1 MPRPVPAAGI
11 GWGSSSS
18 SSGSSIPPARPPARR
33 SSRAESRSRML
44 FPGRAAPRGPAPL
57 SMAHLVSCLL
67 VASSAAAAGPTFLVT
82 GPWNIRPGANVTI
95 GVALLTDSPPQVT
108 VRGEVLRGN
117 DTLLHGERTFEKG
130 SFGTL
135 VLPALPLNSRPGS
148 YELLVKG
155 HAEDRLLFSNST
167 SLLFEHKSISVFIQ
181 TDKSL
186 YKPGQEVKF
195 RIVTVDPDLKPFK
208 TSLSI
213 YIRDPRGNL
222 IQQWLAEKGDLGVVS
237 RKFQLSTSPL
247 LGDWS
252 IQVQVNDQTHY
263 QKFTVM
269 EYVLPKFEVTLTT
282 SLYYSLKDK
291 DFAGTVTAKYTY
303 GKPVRGS
310 VTVICIPMSYWGS
323 KRNVTKTLEINGSV
337 NFTFNYL
344 EFQDLTT
351 ASHPR
356 YQRDIV
362 YRGPAEII
370 AVVTESLTGIS
381 QNASTTVFPKQNDYI
396 IDFSDHP
403 RVLKPS
409 LNFTAT
415 LKVTRSDNNQ
425 LTAEERQNYVSITA
439 EQSGTVPH
447 HAVLSMYENETVQQR
462 NETVHIL
469 NYTVPENGI
478 IHVEV
483 PVLANTMNLLI
494 KASFLDSE
502 TSITIHDVFNSP
514 SMTYLQIKK
523 PRQEVKVG
531 IPFELSVE
539 SNKPIKEISYL
550 VVAKEHIVAVGTEVL
565 TTFTLKPENSW
576 APVACIS
583 IFYIDENG
591 EVVNDALTLPIQPL
605 LENKIKISWNKD
617 KVNPSEK
624 VSLRISV
631 TEPRSV
637 IGLSVVDKS
646 AKLLG
651 ESSDITEDS
660 ILHEL
665 HLYNT
670 AQYFDSIRSPV
681 SVFQKCNL
689 WVLTDANLPE
699 DRSYFLYD
707 EMIPYNADFD
717 VHLGSAGFPVF
728 SSPHVRKNFPE
739 TWLWI
744 DTNTRSSR
752 DTTMEVTV
760 PDTITSWV
768 ASAFVISENLGL
780 GITTAPVELEAFQ
793 PFFISLNLPYS
804 VTRGEQF
811 ILEVNIFNYLKEA
824 TEVMV
829 TLDLSDTFEIL
840 ITSNEINATGNQ
852 QFVLVSGEDAKMVN
866 FPIKPKQLGEI
877 PIKVTAMSSTASDA
891 ILQKVLVKAE
901 GLEQSYSQSR
911 LLDLT
916 GNNSQIVSETLD
928 FTFPPDVVSGSERVQ
943 VTVIGDILGPSING
957 LESLIKMP
965 YGCGEQNMINFAPN
979 IYVLEYLTNT
989 RQLKEDI
996 KLKATSFMREG
1007 YQRELLYQ
1015 RDDGSFSA
1023 FGNSDSSGST
1033 WLSAFVLRCF
1043 LQARPFIDIDP
1054 YVLKKTADWIVQHQK
1069 PTGEFWEPGRVIHSE
1084 LQGGSNSPV
1093 TLTAYIMTALLG
1105 YQNDENAFA
1114 VTNAANFLETKL
1126 AEGISDNY
1134 TLTLVTYALSLAKSI
1149 KAKGALDALNQRSE
1163 QQGEIRFWMSPA
1175 PELSDSW
1182 QPRSVDIELAAYAL
1196 LSHFQQGRLSEGI
1209 PIMKWLSQQRNRLGG
1224 YSSTQDTIVA
1234 LQALSKFAILV
1245 AARKTGIDVTVTGPS
1260 LEAPATF
1267 SVDTQNRFLL
1277 QTKEIA
1283 PLQPTAVTV
1292 SADGVGFAIF
1302 QLNIIYNVKH
1312 SVTDRR
1318 RRSVQSQEAFDLNVV
1333 VKDDKNDI
1341 NHLTLNVL
1349 GVQCIFKEWYGPPGG
1364 WLTQWLLCITRFHF
1378 IRWSS

>member
-1 MPRPVPAAGI
+1 LP
-11 GWGSSSS
+11 S
-18 SSGSSIPPARPPARR
+18 
-33 SSRAESRSRML
+33 
-44 FPGRAAPRGPAPL
+44 GPAIFTSWADP
-57 SMAHLVSCLL
+57 V
-67 VASSAAAAGPTFLVT
+67 PTFLVT
-82 GPWNIRPGANVTI
+82 GPRNIRPGANVTI

-117 DTLLHGERTFEKG
+117 DTVLHGEVVFEKG
-130 SFGTL
+130 ELILFFFQ
-135 VLPALPLNSRPGS
+135 LPFNSRAGS

-155 HAEDRLLFSNST
+155 HAEGRLLFSNST

-222 IQQWLAEKGDLGVVS
+222 IQQWLAEKGDLGMVS
-237 RKFQLSTSPL
+237 RRFQLSTSPL

-252 IQVQVNDQTHY
+252 IQVQVNVTFD
-263 QKFTVM
+263 FFV
-269 EYVLPKFEVTLTT
+269 VLPKFEVTLTT
-282 SLYYSLKDK
+282 SLYYPLKDK
-291 DFAGTVTAKYTY
+291 DFTGIVTAKYTY

-310 VTVICIPMSYWGS
+310 VTVTCIPVSHWGS

-337 NFTFNYL
+337 NFTFNYA
-344 EFQDLTT
+344 EFENLTT
-351 ASHPR
+351 VQHAR

-362 YRGPAEII
+362 YRGPTEII
-370 AVVTESLTGIS
+370 AVVTESLTGIT

-396 IDFSDHP
+396 IDFSDYA
-403 RVLKPS
+403 RTLKPS

-415 LKVTRSDNNQ
+415 LKVTRFDKNQ
-425 LTAEERQNYVSITA
+425 LTAEERENFVTVTA
-439 EQSGTVPH
+439 EQSDTVPH
-447 HAVLSMYENETVQQR
+447 HAVFSVYENGAVQQR

-478 IHVEV
+478 IHLEV
-483 PVLANTMNLLI
+483 PVLTNTMSLLI
-494 KASFLDSE
+494 KVFFLDSE
-502 TSITIHDVFNSP
+502 TNIAVHGVFNSP

-523 PRQEVKVG
+523 PRQDVKVG
-531 IPFELSVE
+531 IPFELSVA
-539 SNKPIKEISYL
+539 SNKLIKEISYL
-550 VVAKEHIVAVGTEVL
+550 
-565 TTFTLKPENSW
+565 
-576 APVACIS
+576 
-583 IFYIDENG
+583 
-591 EVVNDALTLPIQPL
+591 
-605 LENKIKISWNKD
+605 IKISWNKD

-624 VSLRISV
+624 VSLKISV

-646 AKLLG
+646 TKLLG

-660 ILHEL
+660 VSKRKKLCIQCISEKYKVMESFLL
-665 HLYNT
+665 
-670 AQYFDSIRSPV
+670 FDNNFNFV
-681 SVFQKCNL
+681 
-689 WVLTDANLPE
+689 D
-699 DRSYFLYD
+699 DG
-707 EMIPYNADFD
+707 MIPY
-717 VHLGSAGFPVF
+717 
-728 SSPHVRKNFPE
+728 RKQIF
-739 TWLWI
+739 TL
-744 DTNTRSSR
+744 TF
-752 DTTMEVTV
+752 TV

-824 TEVMV
+824 TKVMV

-852 QFVLVSGEDAKMVN
+852 QSVLVPSEDAKTVN

-877 PIKVTAMSSTASDA
+877 SIKVTAISPTASDA

-901 GLEQSYSQSR
+901 GLEQSYSQTR

-916 GNNSQIVSETLD
+916 GNNPPTVSETVD

-1054 YVLKKTADWIVQHQK
+1054 YVLKKTADWIVKYQK
-1069 PTGEFWEPGRVIHSE
+1069 PNGEFWEPGRVIHSE
-1084 LQGGSNSPV
+1084 LQGGSSSPI
-1093 TLTAYIMTALLG
+1093 TLTAYIMTTLFG
-1105 YQNDENAFA
+1105 YQNDE
-1114 VTNAANFLETKL
+1114 VLEYFE
-1126 AEGISDNY
+1126 EGISDNY
-1134 TLTLVTYALSLAKSI
+1134 TLTLVTYALSLAKRI
-1149 KAKGALDALNQRSE
+1149 KAKEALDVLNQRSE
-1163 QQGEIRFWMSPA
+1163 QQGDIRFWTSPA
-1175 PELSDSW
+1175 PQLSDSW

-1196 LSHFQQGRLSEGI
+1196 LSHFQQDRLSEGI
-1209 PIMKWLSQQRNRLGG
+1209 PIMKWLSQQRNHLGG

-1234 LQALSKFAILV
+1234 LQALSIFAALITS
-1245 AARKTGIDVTVTGPS
+1245 RKTGIDLTVTGPS
-1260 LEAPATF
+1260 LETPVTF

-1277 QTKEIA
+1277 QTKE
-1283 PLQPTAVTV
+1283 PTVL
-1292 SADGVGFAIF
+1292 
-1302 QLNIIYNVKH
+1302 LNSFLLY
-1312 SVTDRR
+1312 RR
-1318 RRSVQSQEAFDLNVV
+1318 HLCFVF
-1333 VKDDKNDI
+1333 DDKNDI
-1341 NHLTLNVL
+1341 NHFTVNVCTRYLGSGASSKSGMALMEVDLLSGFSVSPDFISLDDPVKKVEKDNGKVNLYLDSLNETQVCVDIPAVRDFKVANTQSASVTIVDYYEPRLSMSRPSLTGVCLTSNSDSKTSLGNLFQCLTILTVRMFSLIANLNL
-1349 GVQCIFKEWYGPPGG
+1349 PCCK
-1364 WLTQWLLCITRFHF
+1364 L
-1378 IRWSS
+1378 S

>member
-1 MPRPVPAAGI
+1 MREP
-11 GWGSSSS
+11 S
-18 SSGSSIPPARPPARR
+18 
-33 SSRAESRSRML
+33 L
-44 FPGRAAPRGPAPL
+44 L
-57 SMAHLVSCLL
+57 SHDCLL
-67 VASSAAAAGPTFLVT
+67 CLRAFGEGHCQRPTFLVT
-82 GPWNIRPGANVTI
+82 GPRSIRPGANVTI

-117 DTLLHGERTFEKG
+117 DIVLHGEVIFEKG
-130 SFGTL
+130 EDTL
-135 VLPALPLNSRPGS
+135 FFFQLPLNSRAGS

-155 HAEDRLLFSNST
+155 HAEGRLLFSNST

-222 IQQWLAEKGDLGVVS
+222 IQQWLAEKGDLGMVS
-237 RKFQLSTSPL
+237 RRFQLSTSPL

-252 IQVQVNDQTHY
+252 IQVQVNVTFDC
-263 QKFTVM
+263 FV
-269 EYVLPKFEVTLTT
+269 VLPKFEVTLTA
-282 SLYYSLKDK
+282 SLYYPLKDK
-291 DFAGTVTAKYTY
+291 DFTGIVTAKYTY

-310 VTVICIPMSYWGS
+310 VTVTCIPISYWGS
-323 KRNVTKTLEINGSV
+323 RRNVTKTLEINGSV

-344 EFQDLTT
+344 EFENVTT
-351 ASHPR
+351 VQHAQ

-362 YRGPAEII
+362 YRGPTEII
-370 AVVTESLTGIS
+370 AVVTESLTGIT

-396 IDFSDHP
+396 IDFYDYA
-403 RVLKPS
+403 RTLKPS

-415 LKVTRSDNNQ
+415 VTADIDP
-425 LTAEERQNYVSITA
+425 APCVSKIDFPPLVWT
-439 EQSGTVPH
+439 SNSLFCI
-447 HAVLSMYENETVQQR
+447 VLQ
-462 NETVHIL
+462 
-469 NYTVPENGI
+469 
-478 IHVEV
+478 
-483 PVLANTMNLLI
+483 
-494 KASFLDSE
+494 ASFLDSE
-502 TSITIHDVFNSP
+502 SNIAVHGVFNSP

-523 PRQEVKVG
+523 PRQDVKAG
-531 IPFELSVE
+531 IPFELNVA
-539 SNKPIKEISYL
+539 SNKIIKEINYL
-550 VVAKEHIVAVGTEVL
+550 VVAKEQIVAVGTEAL

-591 EVVNDALTLPIQPL
+591 EVVNDALTLSIQPV

-624 VSLRISV
+624 VSLKISA

-646 AKLLG
+646 TKLLG
-651 ESSDITEDS
+651 ESNDITEDS
-660 ILHEL
+660 NFLVID
-665 HLYNT
+665 NN
-670 AQYFDSIRSPV
+670 FDFV
-681 SVFQKCNL
+681 
-689 WVLTDANLPE
+689 D
-699 DRSYFLYD
+699 D
-707 EMIPYNADFD
+707 EMIPHSADFTD
-717 VHLGSAGFPVF
+717 YLDSAAGFPAF
-728 SSPHVRKNFPE
+728 SSPHVRKNFLE

-744 DTNTRSSR
+744 DTNTRSNR

-824 TEVMV
+824 TKVMV

-852 QFVLVSGEDAKMVN
+852 QSVLVPSEDAKTVN
-866 FPIKPKQLGEI
+866 FPIKPKQLGAI
-877 PIKVTAMSSTASDA
+877 SIKVTAISPTASDA

-901 GLEQSYSQSR
+901 GLEQSYSQTR

-916 GNNSQIVSETLD
+916 GNNPPTVSETLD

-1007 YQRELLYQ
+1007 YQRELHYQ

-1043 LQARPFIDIDP
+1043 LQAHPFIDIDP
-1054 YVLKKTADWIVQHQK
+1054 YVLKKTADWIVKHQK
-1069 PTGEFWEPGRVIHSE
+1069 PNGEFWEPGRVMHSE
-1084 LQGGSNSPV
+1084 LQGGSSSPI
-1093 TLTAYIMTALLG
+1093 TLTAYIMTTLFG
-1105 YQNDENAFA
+1105 YQNDEVLQYF
-1114 VTNAANFLETKL
+1114 E
-1126 AEGISDNY
+1126 EGISDNY
-1134 TLTLVTYALSLAKSI
+1134 TLTLVTYALSLVKST
-1149 KAKGALDALNQRSE
+1149 KAKEALDVLNQRSE
-1163 QQGEIRFWMSPA
+1163 RQGDIRFWTSPA
-1175 PELSDSW
+1175 PQLSDSW
-1182 QPRSVDIELAAYAL
+1182 QPRSLDIELAAYAL
-1196 LSHFQQGRLSEGI
+1196 LSHFQQDRLSEGI
-1209 PIMKWLSQQRNRLGG
+1209 PIMKWLSQQRNHLGG
-1224 YSSTQDTIVA
+1224 YSSTQDTIMA
-1234 LQALSKFAILV
+1234 LQALSIFAALITS
-1245 AARKTGIDVTVTGPS
+1245 RKTEIDLTVTGPG
-1260 LEAPATF
+1260 LEAPVTF
-1267 SVDTQNRFLL
+1267 SVETQNRFLL

-1283 PLQPTAVTV
+1283 PMQPTAISV
-1292 SADGVGFAIF
+1292 SAVGVGFAIF

-1312 SVTDRR
+1312 SVTGRK
-1318 RRSVQSQEAFDLNVV
+1318 RRSIQSQEAFDLDIV

-1341 NHLTLNVL
+1341 NHFTVNVCTRYLGSGASSKSGMALMEVDLLSGFSVSPEFILLDDPVKKVEKDNGKVNLYLDSLNETQVCVDIPAVRDFKVANTQSASVTIVDYYEPSKCQSFL
-1349 GVQCIFKEWYGPPGG
+1349 IDHCDSQAKICNYCIHESRDVKIKKKP
-1364 WLTQWLLCITRFHF
+1364 LDKCHRLL
-1378 IRWSS
+1378 SSKLQMRQGL

>member
-1 MPRPVPAAGI
+1 SI
-11 GWGSSSS
+11 G
-18 SSGSSIPPARPPARR
+18 
-33 SSRAESRSRML
+33 
-44 FPGRAAPRGPAPL
+44 PL
-57 SMAHLVSCLL
+57 
-67 VASSAAAAGPTFLVT
+67 PTFLVT
-82 GPWNIRPGANVTI
+82 GPRSIRPGANVTI

-108 VRGEVLRGN
+108 VRGEVLKGN
-117 DTLLHGERTFEKG
+117 DIVLHGEVIFEKG
-130 SFGTL
+130 EDTL
-135 VLPALPLNSRPGS
+135 FFFQLPLNSRAGS
-148 YELLVKG
+148 YKLLVKG
-155 HAEDRLLFSNST
+155 HAEGRLLFSNST

-222 IQQWLAEKGDLGVVS
+222 IQQWLAEKGDLGMVS
-237 RKFQLSTSPL
+237 RRFQLSTSPL

-252 IQVQVNDQTHY
+252 IQVQVNVTFDC
-263 QKFTVM
+263 FV
-269 EYVLPKFEVTLTT
+269 VLPKFEVTLTA
-282 SLYYSLKDK
+282 SLYYPLKDK
-291 DFAGTVTAKYTY
+291 DFTGIVTAKYTY

-310 VTVICIPMSYWGS
+310 VTVTCIPISYWGS
-323 KRNVTKTLEINGSV
+323 RRNVTKTLEINGSV

-344 EFQDLTT
+344 EFENVTT
-351 ASHPR
+351 VQHAQ

-362 YRGPAEII
+362 YRGPTEII
-370 AVVTESLTGIS
+370 AVVTESLTGIT

-396 IDFSDHP
+396 IDFYDYA
-403 RVLKPS
+403 RTLKPS

-415 LKVTRSDNNQ
+415 LKVTRSDKNQ
-425 LTAEERQNYVSITA
+425 LTAEERQNYVTVTA
-439 EQSGTVPH
+439 EQSDTVSH
-447 HAVLSMYENETVQQR
+447 HAVFSVYENGA
-462 NETVHIL
+462 VHNSLFCI
-469 NYTVPENGI
+469 
-478 IHVEV
+478 
-483 PVLANTMNLLI
+483 VLQ
-494 KASFLDSE
+494 ASFLDSE
-502 TSITIHDVFNSP
+502 SNIAVHGVFNSP

-523 PRQEVKVG
+523 PRQDVKAG
-531 IPFELSVE
+531 IPFELNVA
-539 SNKPIKEISYL
+539 SNKIIKEINYL
-550 VVAKEHIVAVGTEVL
+550 VVAKEQIVAVGTEAL

-591 EVVNDALTLPIQPL
+591 EVVNDALTLSIQPV

-624 VSLRISV
+624 VSLKISA

-646 AKLLG
+646 TKLLG
-651 ESSDITEDS
+651 ESNDITEDS
-660 ILHEL
+660 VSKRKKLCMQCISEK
-665 HLYNT
+665 YKVMET
-670 AQYFDSIRSPV
+670 TFEIRMCFSI
-681 SVFQKCNL
+681 
-689 WVLTDANLPE
+689 
-699 DRSYFLYD
+699 
-707 EMIPYNADFD
+707 I
-717 VHLGSAGFPVF
+717 
-728 SSPHVRKNFPE
+728 
-739 TWLWI
+739 
-744 DTNTRSSR
+744 RSSR

-824 TEVMV
+824 TKVMV

-852 QFVLVSGEDAKMVN
+852 QSVLVPSEDAKTVN
-866 FPIKPKQLGEI
+866 FPIKPKQLGAI
-877 PIKVTAMSSTASDA
+877 SIKVTAISPTASDA

-901 GLEQSYSQSR
+901 GLEQSYSQTR

-916 GNNSQIVSETLD
+916 GNNPPTVSETLD

-1007 YQRELLYQ
+1007 YQRELHYQ

-1043 LQARPFIDIDP
+1043 LQAHPFIDIDP
-1054 YVLKKTADWIVQHQK
+1054 YVLKKTADWIVKHQK
-1069 PTGEFWEPGRVIHSE
+1069 PNGEFWEPGRVIHSE
-1084 LQGGSNSPV
+1084 LQGGSSSPI
-1093 TLTAYIMTALLG
+1093 TLTAYIMTTLFG
-1105 YQNDENAFA
+1105 YQNDEVLQYF
-1114 VTNAANFLETKL
+1114 E
-1126 AEGISDNY
+1126 EGISDNY
-1134 TLTLVTYALSLAKSI
+1134 TLTLVTYALSLVKST
-1149 KAKGALDALNQRSE
+1149 KAKEALDVLNQRSE
-1163 QQGEIRFWMSPA
+1163 RQGDIRFWTSPA
-1175 PELSDSW
+1175 PQLSDSW
-1182 QPRSVDIELAAYAL
+1182 QPRSLDIELAAYAL
-1196 LSHFQQGRLSEGI
+1196 LSHFQQDRLSEGI
-1209 PIMKWLSQQRNRLGG
+1209 PIMKWLSQQRNHLGG
-1224 YSSTQDTIVA
+1224 YSSTQDTIMA
-1234 LQALSKFAILV
+1234 LQALSIFAALITS
-1245 AARKTGIDVTVTGPS
+1245 RKTEIDLTVTGPG
-1260 LEAPATF
+1260 LEAPVTF
-1267 SVDTQNRFLL
+1267 SVETQNRFLL

-1283 PLQPTAVTV
+1283 PMQPTAISV
-1292 SADGVGFAIF
+1292 SAVGVGFAIF

-1312 SVTDRR
+1312 SVTGRK
-1318 RRSVQSQEAFDLNVV
+1318 RRSIQSQEAFDLDIV

-1341 NHLTLNVL
+1341 NHFTVNVCTRYLGSGASSKSGMALMEVDLLSGFSVSPEFILLDDPVKKVEKDNGKVNLYLDSLNETQVCVDIPAVRDFKVANTQSASVTIVDYYEPSKCQSFL
-1349 GVQCIFKEWYGPPGG
+1349 IDHCDSQAKICNYCIHESRDVKIKKKP
-1364 WLTQWLLCITRFHF
+1364 LDKCHRLL
-1378 IRWSS
+1378 SSKLQMRQGL

>member
-1 MPRPVPAAGI
+1 VPGLAA
-11 GWGSSSS
+11 S
-18 SSGSSIPPARPPARR
+18 R
-33 SSRAESRSRML
+33 SSHLRCQET
-44 FPGRAAPRGPAPL
+44 L
-57 SMAHLVSCLL
+57 SLHPVLR
-67 VASSAAAAGPTFLVT
+67 PTFLVT
-82 GPWNIRPGANVTI
+82 GPRNIRPGANVTI

-117 DTLLHGERTFEKG
+117 DTVLHGEVVFEKG
-130 SFGTL
+130 ELILFFFQ
-135 VLPALPLNSRPGS
+135 LPFNSRAGS

-155 HAEDRLLFSNST
+155 HAEGRLLFSNST

-222 IQQWLAEKGDLGVVS
+222 IQQWLAEKGDLGMVS
-237 RKFQLSTSPL
+237 RRFQLSTSPL

-252 IQVQVNDQTHY
+252 IQVQVNVTFD
-263 QKFTVM
+263 FFV
-269 EYVLPKFEVTLTT
+269 VLPKFEVTLTT
-282 SLYYSLKDK
+282 SLYYPLKDK
-291 DFAGTVTAKYTY
+291 DFTGIVTAKYTY

-310 VTVICIPMSYWGS
+310 VTVTCIPVSHWGS

-337 NFTFNYL
+337 NFTFNYA
-344 EFQDLTT
+344 EFENLTT
-351 ASHPR
+351 VQHAR

-362 YRGPAEII
+362 YRGPTEII
-370 AVVTESLTGIS
+370 AVVTESLTGIT

-396 IDFSDHP
+396 IDFSDYA
-403 RVLKPS
+403 RTLKPS

-415 LKVTRSDNNQ
+415 LKVTRFDKNQ
-425 LTAEERQNYVSITA
+425 LTAEERENFVTVTA
-439 EQSGTVPH
+439 EQSDTVPH
-447 HAVLSMYENETVQQR
+447 HAVFSVYENGAVQQR

-478 IHVEV
+478 IHLEV
-483 PVLANTMNLLI
+483 PVLTNTMSLLI

-502 TSITIHDVFNSP
+502 TNIAVHGVFNSP

-523 PRQEVKVG
+523 PRQDVKVG
-531 IPFELSVE
+531 IPFELSVA
-539 SNKPIKEISYL
+539 SNKLIKEISYL
-550 VVAKEHIVAVGTEVL
+550 VVAKEQIVAVGTEVL

-591 EVVNDALTLPIQPL
+591 EVVNDALTLSIQPV

-624 VSLRISV
+624 VSLKISV

-646 AKLLG
+646 TKLLG

-660 ILHEL
+660 VSKRKK
-665 HLYNT
+665 LYCM
-670 AQYFDSIRSPV
+670 FFFI
-681 SVFQKCNL
+681 QKCNL

-699 DRSYFLYD
+699 DKNDVLYD
-707 EMIPYNADFD
+707 GMIPYSADFD
-717 VHLGSAGFPVF
+717 DYLDSAAGFPAF
-728 SSPHVRKNFPE
+728 SSPHVRKHFPE
-739 TWLWI
+739 TWLWV
-744 DTNTRSSR
+744 DTNTSR

-824 TEVMV
+824 TKVMV

-852 QFVLVSGEDAKMVN
+852 QSVLVPSEDAKTVN

-877 PIKVTAMSSTASDA
+877 SIKVTAISPTASDA

-901 GLEQSYSQSR
+901 GLEQSYSQTR

-916 GNNSQIVSETLD
+916 GNNPPTVSETVD

-1054 YVLKKTADWIVQHQK
+1054 YVLKKTADWIVKYQK
-1069 PTGEFWEPGRVIHSE
+1069 PNGEFWEPGRVIHSE
-1084 LQGGSNSPV
+1084 LQGGSSSPI
-1093 TLTAYIMTALLG
+1093 TLTAYIMTTLFG
-1105 YQNDENAFA
+1105 YQNDE
-1114 VTNAANFLETKL
+1114 VLEYF
-1126 AEGISDNY
+1126 EGISDNY
-1134 TLTLVTYALSLAKSI
+1134 TLTLVTYALSLAKRI
-1149 KAKGALDALNQRSE
+1149 KAKEALDVLNQRSE
-1163 QQGEIRFWMSPA
+1163 QQGDIRFWTSPA
-1175 PELSDSW
+1175 PQLSDSW

-1196 LSHFQQGRLSEGI
+1196 LSHFQQDRLSEGI
-1209 PIMKWLSQQRNRLGG
+1209 PIMKWLSQQRNHLGG

-1234 LQALSKFAILV
+1234 LQALSIFAALITS
-1245 AARKTGIDVTVTGPS
+1245 RKTGIDLTVTGPS
-1260 LEAPATF
+1260 LETPVTF

-1277 QTKEIA
+1277 QTKEIK
-1283 PLQPTAVTV
+1283 PTVL
-1292 SADGVGFAIF
+1292 
-1302 QLNIIYNVKH
+1302 LNSFLLY
-1312 SVTDRR
+1312 RR
-1318 RRSVQSQEAFDLNVV
+1318 HLCFVF
-1333 VKDDKNDI
+1333 DDKNDI
-1341 NHLTLNVL
+1341 NHFTVNVCTRYLGSGASSKSGMALMEVDLLSGFSVSPDFISLDDPVKKVEKDNGKVNLYLDSLNETQVCVDIPAVRDFKVANTQSASVTIVDYYEPSKCQSFLIDHCDSQAKICNYCIHESREDVKIKKKPLDTL
-1349 GVQCIFKEWYGPPGG
+1349 
-1364 WLTQWLLCITRFHF
+1364 
-1378 IRWSS
+1378 

>member
-1 MPRPVPAAGI
+1 MF
-11 GWGSSSS
+11 
-18 SSGSSIPPARPPARR
+18 
-33 SSRAESRSRML
+33 SR
-44 FPGRAAPRGPAPL
+44 
-57 SMAHLVSCLL
+57 
-67 VASSAAAAGPTFLVT
+67 PTFLVT
-82 GPWNIRPGANVTI
+82 GPRSIRPGANVTI

-117 DTLLHGERTFEKG
+117 DIVLHGEVIFEKG
-130 SFGTL
+130 EDTL
-135 VLPALPLNSRPGS
+135 FFFQLPLNSRAGS

-155 HAEDRLLFSNST
+155 HAEGRLLFSNST

-222 IQQWLAEKGDLGVVS
+222 IQQWLAEKGDLGMVS
-237 RKFQLSTSPL
+237 RRFQLSTSPL

-252 IQVQVNDQTHY
+252 IQVQVNVTFDC
-263 QKFTVM
+263 FV
-269 EYVLPKFEVTLTT
+269 VLPKFEVTLTA
-282 SLYYSLKDK
+282 SLYYPLKDK
-291 DFAGTVTAKYTY
+291 DFTGIVTAKYTY

-310 VTVICIPMSYWGS
+310 VTVTCIPISYWGS
-323 KRNVTKTLEINGSV
+323 RRNVTKTLEINGSV

-344 EFQDLTT
+344 EFENVTT
-351 ASHPR
+351 VQHAQ

-362 YRGPAEII
+362 YRGPTEII
-370 AVVTESLTGIS
+370 AVVTESLTGIT

-396 IDFSDHP
+396 IDFYDYA
-403 RVLKPS
+403 RTLKPS

-415 LKVTRSDNNQ
+415 VTGTSAEQ
-425 LTAEERQNYVSITA
+425 LTSEERACQLSTHI
-439 EQSGTVPH
+439 EQ
-447 HAVLSMYENETVQQR
+447 
-462 NETVHIL
+462 
-469 NYTVPENGI
+469 
-478 IHVEV
+478 
-483 PVLANTMNLLI
+483 LLI
-494 KASFLDSE
+494 NVYNSSNSLFCIVLQASFLDSE
-502 TSITIHDVFNSP
+502 SNIAVHGVFNSP

-523 PRQEVKVG
+523 PRQDVKAG
-531 IPFELSVE
+531 IPFELNVA
-539 SNKPIKEISYL
+539 SNKIIKEINYL
-550 VVAKEHIVAVGTEVL
+550 VVAKEQIVAVGTEAL

-591 EVVNDALTLPIQPL
+591 EVVNDALTLSIQPV

-624 VSLRISV
+624 VSLKISA

-646 AKLLG
+646 TKLLG
-651 ESSDITEDS
+651 ESNDITEDS
-660 ILHEL
+660 KYHVYCYQTSHEFVNNYTQNKNFL
-665 HLYNT
+665 VIDNN
-670 AQYFDSIRSPV
+670 FDFV
-681 SVFQKCNL
+681 
-689 WVLTDANLPE
+689 D
-699 DRSYFLYD
+699 D
-707 EMIPYNADFD
+707 EMIPHSADFTD
-717 VHLGSAGFPVF
+717 YLDSAAGFPAF
-728 SSPHVRKNFPE
+728 SSPHVRKNFLE

-744 DTNTRSSR
+744 DTNTRSNR

-824 TEVMV
+824 TKVMV

-852 QFVLVSGEDAKMVN
+852 QSVLVPSEDAKTVN
-866 FPIKPKQLGEI
+866 FPIKPKQLGAI
-877 PIKVTAMSSTASDA
+877 SIKVTAISPTASDA

-901 GLEQSYSQSR
+901 GLEQSYSQTR

-916 GNNSQIVSETLD
+916 GNNPPTVSETLD

-1007 YQRELLYQ
+1007 YQRELHYQ

-1043 LQARPFIDIDP
+1043 LQAHPFIDIDP
-1054 YVLKKTADWIVQHQK
+1054 YVLKKTADWIVKHQK
-1069 PTGEFWEPGRVIHSE
+1069 PNGEFWEPGRVMHSE
-1084 LQGGSNSPV
+1084 LQGGSSSPI
-1093 TLTAYIMTALLG
+1093 TLTAYIMTTLFG
-1105 YQNDENAFA
+1105 YQNDEVLQYF
-1114 VTNAANFLETKL
+1114 E
-1126 AEGISDNY
+1126 EGISDNY
-1134 TLTLVTYALSLAKSI
+1134 TLTLVTYALSLVKST
-1149 KAKGALDALNQRSE
+1149 KAKEALDVLNQRSE
-1163 QQGEIRFWMSPA
+1163 RQGDIRFWTSPA
-1175 PELSDSW
+1175 PQLSDSW
-1182 QPRSVDIELAAYAL
+1182 QPRSLDIELAAYAL
-1196 LSHFQQGRLSEGI
+1196 LSHFQQDRLSEGI
-1209 PIMKWLSQQRNRLGG
+1209 PIMKWLSQQRNHLGG
-1224 YSSTQDTIVA
+1224 YSSTQDTIMA
-1234 LQALSKFAILV
+1234 LQALSIFAALITS
-1245 AARKTGIDVTVTGPS
+1245 RKTEIDLTVTGPG
-1260 LEAPATF
+1260 LEAPVTF
-1267 SVDTQNRFLL
+1267 SIKPNVLLNSFLL
-1277 QTKEIA
+1277 YTCH
-1283 PLQPTAVTV
+1283 LC
-1292 SADGVGFAIF
+1292 F
-1302 QLNIIYNVKH
+1302 VK
-1312 SVTDRR
+1312 
-1318 RRSVQSQEAFDLNVV
+1318 RRSIQSQEAFDLDIV

-1341 NHLTLNVL
+1341 NHFTVNVCTRYLGSGASSKSGMALMEVDLLSGFSVSPEFILLDDPVKKVEKDNGKVNLYLDSLNETQVCVDIPAVRDFKVANTQSASVTIVDYYEPRRRAVRSYNSEVMQGLTSCVFCENDCSLCKRDTDSSD
-1349 GVQCIFKEWYGPPGG
+1349 GSPGLHQHFSAISLFCFLFVIQTG
-1364 WLTQWLLCITRFHF
+1364 LLQ
-1378 IRWSS
+1378 SLMV

>member
-1 MPRPVPAAGI
+1 MREP
-11 GWGSSSS
+11 S
-18 SSGSSIPPARPPARR
+18 
-33 SSRAESRSRML
+33 L
-44 FPGRAAPRGPAPL
+44 L
-57 SMAHLVSCLL
+57 SHDCLL
-67 VASSAAAAGPTFLVT
+67 CLRAFGEGHCQRPTFLVT
-82 GPWNIRPGANVTI
+82 GPRSIRPGANVTI

-117 DTLLHGERTFEKG
+117 DIVLHGEVIFEKG
-130 SFGTL
+130 EDTL
-135 VLPALPLNSRPGS
+135 FFFQLPLNSRAGS

-155 HAEDRLLFSNST
+155 HAEGRLLFSNST

-222 IQQWLAEKGDLGVVS
+222 IQQWLAEKGDLGMVS
-237 RKFQLSTSPL
+237 RRFQLSTSPL

-252 IQVQVNDQTHY
+252 IQVQVNVTFDC
-263 QKFTVM
+263 FV
-269 EYVLPKFEVTLTT
+269 VLPKFEVTLTA
-282 SLYYSLKDK
+282 SLYYPLKDK
-291 DFAGTVTAKYTY
+291 DFTGIVTAKYTY

-310 VTVICIPMSYWGS
+310 VTVTCIPISYWGS
-323 KRNVTKTLEINGSV
+323 RRNVTKTLEINGSV

-344 EFQDLTT
+344 EFENVTT
-351 ASHPR
+351 VQHAQ

-362 YRGPAEII
+362 YRGPTEII
-370 AVVTESLTGIS
+370 AVVTESLTGIT

-396 IDFSDHP
+396 IDFYDYA
-403 RVLKPS
+403 RTLKPS

-415 LKVTRSDNNQ
+415 SGRGPSIQGRQWMGKETEAQKAEMAHPVSHTRSV
-425 LTAEERQNYVSITA
+425 AEPEI
-439 EQSGTVPH
+439 
-447 HAVLSMYENETVQQR
+447 ETRSSVVQ
-462 NETVHIL
+462 
-469 NYTVPENGI
+469 GS
-478 IHVEV
+478 
-483 PVLANTMNLLI
+483 
-494 KASFLDSE
+494 ASFLDSE
-502 TSITIHDVFNSP
+502 SNIAVHGVFNSP

-523 PRQEVKVG
+523 PRQDVKAG
-531 IPFELSVE
+531 IPFELNVA
-539 SNKPIKEISYL
+539 SNKIIKEINYL
-550 VVAKEHIVAVGTEVL
+550 VVAKEQIVAVGTEAL

-591 EVVNDALTLPIQPL
+591 EVVNDALTLSIQPV

-624 VSLRISV
+624 VSLKISA

-646 AKLLG
+646 TKLLG
-651 ESSDITEDS
+651 ESNDITEDS
-660 ILHEL
+660 KYHVYCYQTSHEFVNNYTQNKVLILFFF
-665 HLYNT
+665 T
-670 AQYFDSIRSPV
+670 I
-681 SVFQKCNL
+681 
-689 WVLTDANLPE
+689 
-699 DRSYFLYD
+699 
-707 EMIPYNADFD
+707 ADFTD
-717 VHLGSAGFPVF
+717 YLDSAAGFPAF
-728 SSPHVRKNFPE
+728 SSPHVRKNFLE

-744 DTNTRSSR
+744 DTNTRSNR

-824 TEVMV
+824 TKVMV

-852 QFVLVSGEDAKMVN
+852 QSVLVPSEDAKTVN
-866 FPIKPKQLGEI
+866 FPIKPKQLGAI
-877 PIKVTAMSSTASDA
+877 SIKVTAISPTASDA

-901 GLEQSYSQSR
+901 GLEQSYSQTR

-916 GNNSQIVSETLD
+916 GNNPPTVSETLD

-1007 YQRELLYQ
+1007 YQRELHYQ

-1043 LQARPFIDIDP
+1043 LQAHPFIDIDP
-1054 YVLKKTADWIVQHQK
+1054 YVLKKTADWIVKHQK
-1069 PTGEFWEPGRVIHSE
+1069 PNGEFWEPGRVMHSE
-1084 LQGGSNSPV
+1084 LQGGSSSPI
-1093 TLTAYIMTALLG
+1093 TLTAYIMTTLFG
-1105 YQNDENAFA
+1105 YQNDEVLQYF
-1114 VTNAANFLETKL
+1114 E
-1126 AEGISDNY
+1126 EGISDNY
-1134 TLTLVTYALSLAKSI
+1134 TLTLVTYALSLVKST
-1149 KAKGALDALNQRSE
+1149 KAKEALDVLNQRSE
-1163 QQGEIRFWMSPA
+1163 RQGDIRFWTSPA
-1175 PELSDSW
+1175 PQLSDSW
-1182 QPRSVDIELAAYAL
+1182 QPRSLDIELAAYAL
-1196 LSHFQQGRLSEGI
+1196 LSHFQQDRLSEGI
-1209 PIMKWLSQQRNRLGG
+1209 PIMKWLSQQRNHLGG
-1224 YSSTQDTIVA
+1224 YSSTQDTIMA
-1234 LQALSKFAILV
+1234 LQALSIFAALITS
-1245 AARKTGIDVTVTGPS
+1245 RKTEIDLTVTGPG
-1260 LEAPATF
+1260 LEAPVTF
-1267 SVDTQNRFLL
+1267 SVETQNLFLICL
-1277 QTKEIA
+1277 NHH
-1283 PLQPTAVTV
+1283 
-1292 SADGVGFAIF
+1292 
-1302 QLNIIYNVKH
+1302 LNIIYNVKH
-1312 SVTDRR
+1312 SVTGRK
-1318 RRSVQSQEAFDLNVV
+1318 RRSIQSQEAFDLDIV

-1341 NHLTLNVL
+1341 NHFTVNVCTRYLGSGASSKSGMALMEVDLLSGFSVSPEFILLDDPVKKVEKDNGKVNLYLDSLNETQVCVDIPAVRDFKVANTQSASVTIVDYYEPRRRAVRSYNSEVMQGLTSCVFCENDCSLCKRDTDSSD
-1349 GVQCIFKEWYGPPGG
+1349 GSPG
-1364 WLTQWLLCITRFHF
+1364 LHQHFSAISLFCFLILKLLYFYADTNCEA
-1378 IRWSS
+1378 RWKFY

>member
-1 MPRPVPAAGI
+1 LP
-11 GWGSSSS
+11 S
-18 SSGSSIPPARPPARR
+18 
-33 SSRAESRSRML
+33 
-44 FPGRAAPRGPAPL
+44 GPAIFTSWADP
-57 SMAHLVSCLL
+57 V
-67 VASSAAAAGPTFLVT
+67 PTFLVT
-82 GPWNIRPGANVTI
+82 GPRNIRPGANVTI

-117 DTLLHGERTFEKG
+117 DTVLHGEVVFEKG
-130 SFGTL
+130 ELILFFFQ
-135 VLPALPLNSRPGS
+135 LPFNSRAGS

-155 HAEDRLLFSNST
+155 HAEGRLLFSNST

-222 IQQWLAEKGDLGVVS
+222 IQQWLAEKGDLGMVS
-237 RKFQLSTSPL
+237 RRFQLSTSPL

-252 IQVQVNDQTHY
+252 IQVQVNVTFD
-263 QKFTVM
+263 FFV
-269 EYVLPKFEVTLTT
+269 VLPKFEVTLTT
-282 SLYYSLKDK
+282 SLYYPLKDK
-291 DFAGTVTAKYTY
+291 DFTGIVTAKYTY

-310 VTVICIPMSYWGS
+310 VTVTCIPVSHWGS

-337 NFTFNYL
+337 NFTFNYA
-344 EFQDLTT
+344 EFENLTT
-351 ASHPR
+351 VQHAR

-362 YRGPAEII
+362 YRGPTEII
-370 AVVTESLTGIS
+370 AVVTESLTGIT

-396 IDFSDHP
+396 IDFSDYA
-403 RVLKPS
+403 RTLKPS

-415 LKVTRSDNNQ
+415 LKVTRFDKNQ
-425 LTAEERQNYVSITA
+425 LTAEERENFVTVTA
-439 EQSGTVPH
+439 EQSDTVPH
-447 HAVLSMYENETVQQR
+447 HAVFSVYENGAVQQR

-478 IHVEV
+478 IHLEV
-483 PVLANTMNLLI
+483 PVLTNTMSLLI
-494 KASFLDSE
+494 KVFFLDSE
-502 TSITIHDVFNSP
+502 TNIAVHGVFNSP

-523 PRQEVKVG
+523 PRQDVKVG
-531 IPFELSVE
+531 IPFELSVA
-539 SNKPIKEISYL
+539 SNKLIKEISYL
-550 VVAKEHIVAVGTEVL
+550 VVAKEQIVAVGTEVL

-591 EVVNDALTLPIQPL
+591 EVVNDALTLSIQPV

-624 VSLRISV
+624 VSLKISV

-646 AKLLG
+646 TKLLG

-660 ILHEL
+660 VSKRKKLCIQCISEKYKVMESFLL
-665 HLYNT
+665 
-670 AQYFDSIRSPV
+670 FDNNFNFV
-681 SVFQKCNL
+681 
-689 WVLTDANLPE
+689 D
-699 DRSYFLYD
+699 DG
-707 EMIPYNADFD
+707 MIPY
-717 VHLGSAGFPVF
+717 
-728 SSPHVRKNFPE
+728 RKQIF
-739 TWLWI
+739 TL
-744 DTNTRSSR
+744 TF
-752 DTTMEVTV
+752 TV

-824 TEVMV
+824 TKVMV

-852 QFVLVSGEDAKMVN
+852 QSVLVPSEDAKTVN

-877 PIKVTAMSSTASDA
+877 SIKVTAISPTASDA

-901 GLEQSYSQSR
+901 GLEQSYSQTR

-916 GNNSQIVSETLD
+916 GNNPPTVSETVD

-1054 YVLKKTADWIVQHQK
+1054 YVLKKTADWIVKYQK
-1069 PTGEFWEPGRVIHSE
+1069 PNGEFWEPGRVIHSE
-1084 LQGGSNSPV
+1084 LQGGSSSPI
-1093 TLTAYIMTALLG
+1093 TLTAYIMTTLFG
-1105 YQNDENAFA
+1105 YQNDE
-1114 VTNAANFLETKL
+1114 VLEYFE
-1126 AEGISDNY
+1126 EGISDNY
-1134 TLTLVTYALSLAKSI
+1134 TLTLVTYALSLAKRI
-1149 KAKGALDALNQRSE
+1149 KAKEALDVLNQRSE
-1163 QQGEIRFWMSPA
+1163 QQGDIRFWTSPA
-1175 PELSDSW
+1175 PQLSDSW

-1196 LSHFQQGRLSEGI
+1196 LSHFQQDRLSEGI
-1209 PIMKWLSQQRNRLGG
+1209 PIMKWLSQQRNHLGG

-1234 LQALSKFAILV
+1234 LQALSIFAALITS
-1245 AARKTGIDVTVTGPS
+1245 RKTGIDLTVTGPS
-1260 LEAPATF
+1260 LETPVTF

-1277 QTKEIA
+1277 QTKE
-1283 PLQPTAVTV
+1283 PTVL
-1292 SADGVGFAIF
+1292 
-1302 QLNIIYNVKH
+1302 LNSFLLY
-1312 SVTDRR
+1312 RR
-1318 RRSVQSQEAFDLNVV
+1318 HLCFVF
-1333 VKDDKNDI
+1333 DDKNDI
-1341 NHLTLNVL
+1341 NHFTVNVCTRYLGSGASSKSGMALMEVDLLSGFSVSPDFISLDDPVKKVEKDNGKVNLYLDSLNETQVCVDIPAVRDFKVANTQSASVTIVDYYEPSKCQSFL
-1349 GVQCIFKEWYGPPGG
+1349 IDHCDSQQCINK
-1364 WLTQWLLCITRFHF
+1364 
-1378 IRWSS
+1378 S